1 MTSPLT
7 PSLSP
12 AFAEA
17 ASRRQAPGEREIY
30 RGINLNPLPLGD
42 CRNSGEAKKSGIG
55 GRRADKKALERNLLT
70 VRFRTSNATKTLH

>member
-42 CRNSGEAKKSGIG
+42 CVAIQGKPKNQE
-55 GRRADKKALERNLLT
+55 
-70 VRFRTSNATKTLH
+70 